1 MEEAA
6 RQLVGMD
13 VSALHQ
19 LLLTTL
25 LENDGDT
32 AAHRAAA
39 SGNIE
44 LLICLHHVDPASLT
58 VRNHNGKLPR

>member
-1 MEEAA
+1 
-6 RQLVGMD
+6 MD

-25 LENDGDT
+25 IENDGDT

-44 LLICLHHVDPASLT
+44 LLICLHRLDPTALT
-58 VRNHNGKLPR
+58 ARNHNGKLPRCVSLCLW